1 MIDITERKPAE
12 EALQKSQANLQ
23 TIFDTTDTIYALL
36 DHDLR
41 IMSFNQRANDFVKM
55 EMGGQFTFKTNIVN
69 NFPDERQATLT
80 ERMKKVL
87 EGEHISYETGY
98 AQEDGS
104 YHWYH
109 VRMFPITNN
118 EKKIFGLMMAVSD
131 ITDKKLM
138 ELEILNRN
146 VQEQKKITR
155 AVLRAQEKE
164 RNKIGQELHDN
175 INQILAGAKMYLG
188 LTLNNKSGSHELLQ
202 QSSNLIDNAI
212 NEIRSLTQEQVTPR
226 LQIDLKTLIQVLVDN
241 FNRQNKFKATFEY
254 NFDILDI
261 NNDLKLNIY
270 RIIQEGTNN
279 IIKHAGAKNVNI
291 LLEKVDPDIHIV
303 LTDDGK
309 GFSADVKSNGI
320 GLANIRNRVES
331 FNGKVSF
338 QSSPGK
344 GCKLDAYI
352 PFSPS

>member
-1 MIDITERKPAE
+1 
-12 EALQKSQANLQ
+12 
-23 TIFDTTDTIYALL
+23 
-36 DHDLR
+36 
-41 IMSFNQRANDFVKM
+41 
-55 EMGGQFTFKTNIVN
+55 
-69 NFPDERQATLT
+69 
-80 ERMKKVL
+80 
-87 EGEHISYETGY
+87 
-98 AQEDGS
+98 
-104 YHWYH
+104 
-109 VRMFPITNN
+109 
-118 EKKIFGLMMAVSD
+118 MMAVSD